1 MNPLR
6 VSVAVLVA
14 LLNLPLPLSV
24 AEEPVPEKKVRPAEV
39 AQILWSLAK
48 GPDMGPGA
56 GWFHPSESRYGW
68 MWLSGKLDADK
79 DGKITRGE
87 FKGSPELFQRL
98 DRNRDQ
104 TLAVDD
110 FDWSDRSAFAR
121 QAMPANMWFRQ
132 SDRNSNGRIS
142 LEEWQD
148 LFDRASKGKGY
159 LTADDLRDAFPT
171 QAPVRPPMAAAAKP
185 PDMPTRAVLL
195 KGLLSGEIGSFQE
208 GPRIGDAA
216 PDFTLKTQDGRHQV
230 RLAEIVGKKP
240 VVLVFG
246 SFT

>member
-1 MNPLR
+1 MNRHR
-6 VSVAVLVA
+6 VSLALPVA
-14 LLNLPLPLSV
+14 LLNLLLAA
-24 AEEPVPEKKVRPAEV
+24 AEEPAPEKKVRPAEV

-56 GWFHPSESRYGW
+56 GWFHPGESRYGW
-68 MWLSGKLDADK
+68 VWLSGKLDADK
-79 DGKITRGE
+79 DGKISRGE

-104 TLAVDD
+104 VLAVDD

-148 LFDRASKGKGY
+148 LFDRVSKGKGY
-159 LTADDLRDAFPT
+159 LTADDLRDAFHTQPPT
-171 QAPVRPPMAAAAKP
+171 RPPMAAGARS

-216 PDFTLKTQDGRHQV
+216 PEFTLSTQDGKRRV
-230 RLAEIVGKKP
+230 CLADFADKKP